1 MPVESANNISELI
14 STNPVGD
21 EDDVSEGDDHLRL
34 LKTVLL
40 NDFPNINRAVT
51 ATPEQLNTLD
61 GFTGTTANLNILSGR
76 KLASSDDVIDNFPAL
91 TRMLFQQTE
100 SPTGWTKDSS
110 NTNERALR
118 VVSGTAGSG
127 GDTNFTTVFSA
138 TRATDSEA
146 GHTHGTSAL
155 LTSAPSATVAGG
167 GGGSSAS
174 PTHIHTVS
182 GSTDA
187 NSSHSH
193 TSDLNVYYLDVII
206 AHKL

>member
-14 STNPVGD
+14 STNPVGAS
-21 EDDVSEGDDHLRL
+21 DDVSEGDDHLRL

-40 NDFPNINRAVT
+40 NDFPNINGAVT

-91 TRMLFQQTE
+91 TRMLFQQTAA
-100 SPTGWTKDSS
+100 PTGWTKDTTSV
-110 NTNERALR
+110 NERALR

-138 TRATDSEA
+138 TKATSSESS
-146 GHTHGTSAL
+146 HTHTLSAL
-155 LTSAPSATVAGG
+155 TSSGP
-167 GGGSSAS
+167 SSAS
-174 PTHIHTVS
+174 FS
-182 GSTDA
+182 GIDGSPF
-187 NSSHSH
+187 
-193 TSDLNVYYLDVII
+193 
-206 AHKL
+206 K